1 MVPNP
6 SASASSASEGS
17 TNTWP
22 LWNSTTGSREPS
34 WPASSSSCRPAAV
47 SAWYQP
53 WGMPIRVSMSR
64 SSWERVPQR
73 GPTIRIPSKLGPC
86 DGTQSARTWLIG
98 RSRNRATGSQGSN
111 R

>member
-22 LWNSTTGSREPS
+22 LWNTTTGSVEPS
-34 WPASSSSCRPAAV
+34 WPASSSSRRPAAEP
-47 SAWYQP
+47 AWYQP
-53 WGMPIRVSMSR
+53 WGIPMRVSMSR
-64 SSWERVPQR
+64 SSCERVAQR
-73 GPTIRIPSKLGPC
+73 GPTIRIPSNEGPRV
-86 DGTQSARTWLIG
+86 GVQSARTWLTG
-98 RSRNRATGSQGSN
+98 RYRKRATGSHGSN